1 MATVRISQL
10 TAITTP
16 TDDDIFIINDAD
28 TNTRKISFGN
38 LTQNLLNTTGIGQTK
53 NGPLTISGTL
63 TAGSNFVVDTN
74 TFYVDATNKRVGV
87 RTTTPAV
94 ELDIAGTARIRS
106 ANSLQLGDAG
116 NANHV
121 ALKAPAVVTSTFTL
135 TLPESLPAVTN
146 LLAVNTAGTVGY
158 STGISYNAVDS
169 ALELGDIRLTDRG
182 YARFY
187 EETANGSDYIQL
199 RAPALLATTNS
210 YTLPAALPGTS
221 GFVLS
226 SDTSGVLNWVSNAA
240 GAAGTGGEIQFNDG
254 LGVLGASSNLA
265 WNNGTNTL
273 SVTNVTVTGVL
284 TAQGDVDLG
293 DAITDSVSFVGRVD
307 TDIVPIADG
316 AHDLGTSLL
325 RYAEAHVN
333 DLYVYNDVA
342 SNLIPAS
349 GAETI
354 GNFTDRWSQVHGDV
368 FNTGGVTIRSA
379 SAQPAVASTAAF
391 TATLGTAAAFG
402 SFKVLIHAKDDVTG
416 ATEFYEQFVT
426 HDGSG
431 NVSEITGT
439 NVQSTPGNFLTTP
452 AASISG
458 ANVVLALT
466 NSALSGNAVSMKVEI
481 TAFAA

>member
-169 ALELGDIRLTDRG
+169 ALELGDVRLTNRG

-254 LGVLGASSNLA
+254 LGVLGASSNLT
-265 WNNGTNTL
+265 WNNGTSTL
-273 SVTNVTVTGVL
+273 SVVNLSLTGVVTG
-284 TAQGDVDLG
+284 D
-293 DAITDSVSFVGRVD
+293 
-307 TDIVPIADG
+307 
-316 AHDLGTSLL
+316 
-325 RYAEAHVN
+325 
-333 DLYVYNDVA
+333 
-342 SNLIPAS
+342 LIPSAP
-349 GAETI
+349 GQI
-354 GNFTDRWSQVHGDV
+354 VGNFTDRWSQVHGDV

-402 SFKVLIHAKDDVTG
+402 SFKVMIHAKDDVTG

>member
-169 ALELGDIRLTDRG
+169 ALELGDVRLTNRG

-254 LGVLGASSNLA
+254 LGVLGASSNLT
-265 WNNGTNTL
+265 WNNGTSTL
-273 SVTNVTVTGVL
+273 SVVNLSLTGVVTG
-284 TAQGDVDLG
+284 D
-293 DAITDSVSFVGRVD
+293 
-307 TDIVPIADG
+307 
-316 AHDLGTSLL
+316 
-325 RYAEAHVN
+325 
-333 DLYVYNDVA
+333 
-342 SNLIPAS
+342 LIPSAP
-349 GAETI
+349 GQI
-354 GNFTDRWSQVHGDV
+354 VGNFTDRWSQVHGDV

>member
-94 ELDIAGTARIRS
+94 ELDIAGIARIRS

-169 ALELGDIRLTDRG
+169 ALELGDVRLTDRG

-210 YTLPAALPGTS
+210 YTLPTALPGTS

-254 LGVLGASSNLA
+254 LGVLGASSNLT
-265 WNNGTNTL
+265 WNNGTSTL
-273 SVTNVTVTGVL
+273 SVVNLSLTGVVTG
-284 TAQGDVDLG
+284 D
-293 DAITDSVSFVGRVD
+293 
-307 TDIVPIADG
+307 
-316 AHDLGTSLL
+316 
-325 RYAEAHVN
+325 
-333 DLYVYNDVA
+333 
-342 SNLIPAS
+342 LIPS
-349 GAETI
+349 TPGQI
-354 GNFTDRWSQVHGDV
+354 VGNFTDRWSQVHSDV

-379 SAQPAVASTAAF
+379 SAQTAVASTAAF

-402 SFKVLIHAKDDVTG
+402 SFKVMIHAKDDVTG